1 MARSAPQEQAL
12 GGGDVTP
19 PAVRAEAL
27 DRRLKG
33 GGRWLSGLFG
43 ANGDGADG
51 EALPVVARLA
61 IVYLLLPLAVWLL
74 GWFEWWF
81 GIPAVA
87 LLVAGL
93 WRALSGSWRQRIGS
107 AAVALPVFALVCG
120 ILTAFGVLDAGA
132 NDAPAHRT
140 VLLALAHGDWPT
152 HFADYLSD
160 EQPLLRYYL
169 GYFIVPALAGKW
181 LGAEALNW
189 AVPLWTWGGL
199 ALIVALCAQGLPT
212 LRAMLLAAAVFV
224 FFSGMDV
231 LEHVLRDGLPDAMRH
246 LVERFGV
253 GTLDFIRSPT
263 SLEWA
268 AYHAHG
274 IGDLPAAPAPASPVS
289 LEYFPNLH
297 VLAVTPQHFIGGGLT
312 TLLVLRLCDQ
322 PRFLAASGIVLVGCV
337 FWSSLLAVGLL
348 PFVGAMLVK
357 HGVRP
362 FLGWR
367 NLLLAPALALPL
379 ALYLASGQV
388 DFPSGWLW
396 EVYASGSQLAADMA
410 IFYLAEFLALALVLW
425 WLHPRL
431 WREPLFVAA
440 VAVLLAAPWFWYGGP
455 RFSELERATIP
466 AVFVLAYYAAHA
478 VAARLPEAQLHP
490 GAVGGLSCGTG
501 RWLASDV
508 SVRAVFALLAVVLS
522 LGSVSNVFYLAKLDW
537 LRVVPIGQLS
547 PALLTD
553 FELSTIAQ
561 RTAWAVPDA
570 LSALLREG
578 GDDRSLGALVIRSD
592 YDVYHKGNWLVY
604 VKRDCDRKAEARR
617 RFRLRVHSVG
627 GEAASPGLPSAA
639 TSLDFPLRLRFMS
652 NGNFPDAGR
661 GGCVVRARLPDGG
674 IARIHTGQHE
684 ADGAV
689 LWEAG
694 YDFKTKRQFS
704 APDFHLSE
712 YRAIVAGSPAARSV
726 FDVYFDGGLLA
737 FVKASCST
745 KDVDARFMVHLFPT
759 ALNDLPDD
767 RQRYGFDN
775 LDFDFGERGVSFD
788 GKCFATIRLPH
799 YALDRVSAGQY
810 VRAERRVLWQVGFP
824 ASASGRAAE
833 DPRTAPVDVKSR
845 WR

>member
-1 MARSAPQEQAL
+1 MA
-12 GGGDVTP
+12 G
-19 PAVRAEAL
+19 
-27 DRRLKG
+27 RRLKTSPATQG
-33 GGRWLSGLFG
+33 GPAPRRLTWHGIARWSERLFRT
-43 ANGDGADG
+43 DRSD
-51 EALPVVARLA
+51 ALPLVCRLA
-61 IVYLLLPLAVWLL
+61 VIYLLLPLAVWLL

-81 GIPAVA
+81 SVPAVA
-87 LLVAGL
+87 LVGAGL
-93 WRALSGSWRQRIGS
+93 WGVLSGSWREKVGL
-107 AAVALPVFALVCG
+107 AAVVLPLFALGCG
-120 ILTAFGVLDAGA
+120 ILTAFGVLDAGN

-169 GYFIVPALAGKW
+169 GYFIVPTLAGKW

-231 LEHVLRDGLPDAMRH
+231 LEHVLRDGLPDAARR

-253 GTLDFIRSPT
+253 DTLGFIRTSTSP
-263 SLEWA
+263 EWV

-274 IGDLPAAPAPASPVS
+274 IGDLPAVSAPASPTH
-289 LEYFPNLH
+289 LEYSPNLH
-297 VLAVTPQHFIGGGLT
+297 LLAVSPQHFIGSCLT
-312 TLLVLRLCDQ
+312 TLLILRLCDK
-322 PRFLAASGIVLVGCV
+322 PRFLAAGGIVLVGCV
-337 FWSSLLAVGLL
+337 FWSSLVAVGLL

-357 HGVRP
+357 NGVRP

-367 NLLLAPALALPL
+367 NLLLAPALAALL

-396 EVYASGSQLAADMA
+396 DLYASGFQLAADMA

-440 VAVLLAAPWFWYGGP
+440 VAALLAVPWFWYGGP
-455 RFSELERATIP
+455 RFSEFQRVTIP
-466 AVFVLAYYAAHA
+466 AVFVLAYYAARA
-478 VAARLPEAQLHP
+478 VAGCLPEARSCASA
-490 GAVGGLSCGTG
+490 AVGGLSRGAG

-508 SVRAVFALLAVVLS
+508 SPRAVFALLAVVLS

-547 PALLTD
+547 PDLLTD
-553 FELSTIAQ
+553 FESSTIAQ

-570 LSALLREG
+570 LSALLRDG

-592 YDVYHKGNWLVY
+592 YDVYRKGNWLVY
-604 VKRDCDRKAEARR
+604 VKRDCDRDAEARR

-627 GEAASPGLPSAA
+627 REAASPELPSAA
-639 TSLDFPLRLRFMS
+639 TSLDFPLRLRFMP

-661 GGCVVRARLPDGG
+661 GGCVVRARLPDEG
-674 IARIHTGQHE
+674 IVRIHTGQHE
-684 ADGAV
+684 ADGTV

-694 YDFKTKRQFS
+694 YDFRTKRQFS
-704 APDFHLSE
+704 TPDFYLSE
-712 YRAIVAGSPAARSV
+712 YRAIVAGLPAVRSD
-726 FDVYFDGGLLA
+726 FDVYFDDGLLA
-737 FVKASCST
+737 FVKAPCST
-745 KDVDARFMVHLFPT
+745 KDVDARFMVHLFP
-759 ALNDLPDD
+759 AELDDLPDD

-788 GKCFATIRLPH
+788 GKCLATIQLPD
-799 YALDRVSAGQY
+799 YAHDRVSVGQY

-824 ASASGRAAE
+824 ASAGGRAAE
-833 DPRTAPVDVKSR
+833 SPRTAPSK
-845 WR
+845 